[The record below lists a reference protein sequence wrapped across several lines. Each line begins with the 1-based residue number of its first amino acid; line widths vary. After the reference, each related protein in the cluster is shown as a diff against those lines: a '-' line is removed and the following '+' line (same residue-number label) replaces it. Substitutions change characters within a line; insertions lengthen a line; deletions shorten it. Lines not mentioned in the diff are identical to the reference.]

1 VREPP
6 VSACPVPWE
15 QQPINE
21 YKNLSDSCFF
31 DWATLELPGYLR
43 KIAVIWGISW
53 LITGPVAAASF
64 APAKYPVQFLLCGA
78 GGASLCLSLLLLR
91 LYLGWKYVGDRLSNE
106 TVFYEESGWYDGQTW
121 AKTPEMLA
129 QDRLI
134 FTYQVQP
141 ILRRVVRTLGF
152 LALLLLVEMITWIAW
167 SLLGSF
173 YS

>member
-1 VREPP
+1 MREPP

-15 QQPINE
+15 QLPINE

-31 DWATLELPGYLR
+31 GWATLELPGYLT

-64 APAKYPVQFLLCGA
+64 APAKVPVQFLLCGA
-78 GGASLCLSLLLLR
+78 GGASFCLSLLLLR
-91 LYLGWKYVGDRLSNE
+91 LYLGWKYVGDRLNSE

-134 FTYQVQP
+134 FIYQVQP
-141 ILRRVVRTLGF
+141 ILRRVVRTLGL
-152 LALLLLVEMITWIAW
+152 LALWLLVEMITWVAW
-167 SLLGSF
+167 SLRQSL